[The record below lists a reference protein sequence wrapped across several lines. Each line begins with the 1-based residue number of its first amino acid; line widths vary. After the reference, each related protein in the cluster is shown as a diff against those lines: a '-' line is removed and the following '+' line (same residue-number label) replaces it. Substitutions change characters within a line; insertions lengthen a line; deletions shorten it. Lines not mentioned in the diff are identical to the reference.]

1 MEPGRVL
8 RDLQGR
14 APIPHRMVRGHAAL
28 VLHTQAPGEGRAD
41 PRDAGG
47 ARLRARL
54 HPRQDPLLSPLIARL
69 EPQWSHLLS
78 HPCPRLRGPP

>member
-14 APIPHRMVRGHAAL
+14 ALIPHRMVRVHDAL

-41 PRDAGG
+41 PRDEAGPSSV
-47 ARLRARL
+47 ARLR
-54 HPRQDPLLSPLIARL
+54 PRQDPLLSPLIARL
-69 EPQWSHLLS
+69 EPQRSHLLS
-78 HPCPRLRGPP
+78 HPCPRFRGPP